1 MSAKDIIVGTASK
14 AGFFLKKHSP
24 EILLGAGL
32 VSGAAA
38 TGFAIKSTMHIDTVI
53 EQHNAMMHKIE
64 MGRKLVE
71 NEPESGIVYTENQ
84 EAADRQMVYA
94 KTIVAYGKLYA
105 PTILLSAAS
114 VVCLLGAFNIMNR
127 RYAGAVAAFSALSMK
142 FEDYRQR
149 VIDKYGAE
157 QDLDF
162 LNGIREIEVENED
175 GTVEVQ
181 RQQDR
186 MITLSGTERY
196 FDEDSPLWDK
206 DNSAMNV
213 VTLRHVIQRS
223 NDMLQRDGHLF
234 LNDVYRMLGL
244 EDTAEGAVLGWI
256 IDGHS
261 KETFVD
267 FGVFNGTDDPW
278 DFANRA
284 EWDGK
289 SAILLHF
296 NCEGI
301 IFDRLPHAEF

>member
-1 MSAKDIIVGTASK
+1 MSVKDIIIGTASK

-38 TGFAIKSTMHIDTVI
+38 TGFAIRSTMHIDTVI

-127 RYAGAVAAFSALSMK
+127 RYASAVAAFSALSMK

-213 VTLRHVIQRS
+213 VTLRHAIQRS
-223 NDMLQRDGHLF
+223 NDML
-234 LNDVYRMLGL
+234 
-244 EDTAEGAVLGWI
+244 
-256 IDGHS
+256 
-261 KETFVD
+261 
-267 FGVFNGTDDPW
+267 
-278 DFANRA
+278 
-284 EWDGK
+284 
-289 SAILLHF
+289 
-296 NCEGI
+296 
-301 IFDRLPHAEF
+301 